1 MSEHDELSATT
12 LGGKLGCLAGFLA
25 GLPVWAVLM
34 FLAFY
39 GDCFHS
45 EQCHRGEGLRFLL
58 VILLTLAVAVPV
70 GLLARKLVNALIDKR
85 R

>member
-1 MSEHDELSATT
+1 MAEHEELSATT
-12 LGGKLGCLAGFLA
+12 LGGKLGCLAA
-25 GLPVWAVLM
+25 SVVGLPIFSVLL

-39 GDCFHS
+39 GDCFDS

-58 VILLTLAVAVPV
+58 VIVLTLGVAVPV
-70 GLLARKLVNALIDKR
+70 GLLTRKFVNGWLGER